1 MVRVGHKQGEWGK
14 TGLCNSFLTT
24 LDALVAGRR
33 WYIVFLIFE
42 KIHYMGD
49 MPNMLDDWANPS
61 FHPNTYVR
69 RRI

>member
-1 MVRVGHKQGEWGK
+1 MVRVGRNQGECRRM
-14 TGLCNSFLTT
+14 GLCNPFLTT
-24 LDALVAGRR
+24 LYALVAGRR
-33 WYIVFLIFE
+33 WYIVFLRFE
-42 KIHYMGD
+42 KIHYMGN